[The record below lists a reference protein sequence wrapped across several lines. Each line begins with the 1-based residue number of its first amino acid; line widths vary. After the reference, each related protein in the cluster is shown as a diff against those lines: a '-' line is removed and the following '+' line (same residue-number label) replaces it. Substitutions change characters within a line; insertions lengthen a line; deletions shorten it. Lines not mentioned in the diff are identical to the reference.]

1 MKETIMLL
9 GIHGV
14 GKTFLLSKL
23 SYDNY
28 SASSLIREYKRTAT
42 DDRKRVENVEENQ
55 NILLNAI
62 QNKNLLGD
70 RFILDG
76 HCCLLNSDSNI
87 ERIDKEVFREL
98 ALGGIV
104 VLYEDAGVIYE
115 RLKKRDELELDI
127 HLIETFQQTELEYAR
142 ELAEEL
148 DVPYLITKSDIERIV
163 SFINNVWR

>member
-28 SASSLIREYKRTAT
+28 SASSLIREDKRTAT
-42 DDRKRVENVEENQ
+42 DDKKRVENVGENQ
-55 NILLNAI
+55 NVLLNAI
-62 QNKNLLGD
+62 QNKNLLGK

-76 HCCLLNSDSNI
+76 HCCLLNSESNI
-87 ERIDKEVFREL
+87 EKIDKEVFREL
-98 ALGGIV
+98 ALGGMV

-115 RLKKRDELELDI
+115 RLKDRDELELDI
-127 HLIETFQQTELEYAR
+127 HLIETFQQTELEYAKQ
-142 ELAEEL
+142 LAKEL
-148 DVPYLITKSDIERIV
+148 DIPYLMSKSEIEEIV
-163 SFINNVWR
+163 SFIDNVWR